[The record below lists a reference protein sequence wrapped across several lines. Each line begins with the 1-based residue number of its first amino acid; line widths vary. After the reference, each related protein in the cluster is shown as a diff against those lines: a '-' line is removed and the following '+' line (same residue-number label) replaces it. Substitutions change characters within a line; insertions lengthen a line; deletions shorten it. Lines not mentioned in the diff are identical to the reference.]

1 MPKDIRGRLEA
12 ESSAELQ
19 EDIDRYYRMYPSLGY
34 DTKVIKTALEDN
46 KYVAYMSRMD
56 SCD

>member
-1 MPKDIRGRLEA
+1 MPKDIRRRLEA

-19 EDIDRYYRMYPSLGY
+19 EDIDRYYSMYPSLGY
-34 DTKVIKTALEDN
+34 DTKVIKTVLEDN